1 MCPVMQTAINAQSFD
16 DSAQPSARRTWQ
28 EVVSGRFRIRH
39 WYDREGRRYV
49 VLAKRAGAE
58 NPRELT
64 PREQKALV
72 LRAAGAALKVIAL
85 ELGVSLSTA
94 ARDLERSMA
103 VLGLATDADLAA
115 VLGRGRA

>member
-1 MCPVMQTAINAQSFD
+1 MQRVINTPSFD
-16 DSAQPSARRTWQ
+16 DSAPPSARRTWQ
-28 EVVSGRFRIRH
+28 EVVSGRLRIRH

-49 VLAKRAGAE
+49 VLAKRAGQE
-58 NPRELT
+58 NLPELT
-64 PREQKALV
+64 PREQKALA
-72 LRAAGAALKVIAL
+72 LRAGGAALKVIAL

-94 ARDLERSMA
+94 ARDLERSME